1 MLKTVPTDEL
11 TPGMFIHDLNC
22 SWLKHPFVRSQFLIR
37 RTGDIERIR
46 ELGIQSVVIDTEQAE
61 TIPDDA
67 ERIEAQQ
74 QETARLQAE
83 LDAFSD
89 NRPARERHR
98 HTHLEQEMV
107 AARAI
112 QKEANGVVES
122 VMHDARLGRQIEL
135 AQLKPINSRLIDSVI
150 RNQNAL
156 LSLNRI
162 RSVDRYTFEHSIA
175 VAVLLV
181 TYAHA
186 QGMQPEI
193 IHQLGMGGLLHDI
206 GKTRVPEEILTKP
219 GKLTPE
225 EFAVIQGHV
234 NHGIDII
241 QELPDIPQAT
251 FDVVAQHH
259 ERHDGTG
266 YPNGLKGEAISL
278 YGQMAA
284 VVDVYDAITADRCY
298 HRGEHPTLVL
308 RKLLEWS
315 RSHFREE
322 VVHHFIQCVGIYPA
336 GTLVRMESGRLAV
349 VLDPGE
355 KILYPKVKVFY
366 NTNTDSLIPPVVID
380 LANPGYHDDHIA
392 GYEDPNKW
400 DFPIDRLLE

>member
-1 MLKTVPTDEL
+1 MLKTVRTEEL
-11 TPGMFIHDLNC
+11 EPGMFVHDLNC

-37 RTGDIERIR
+37 RPQDIDRIR
-46 ELGIQSVVIDTEQAE
+46 ELDIEQVTIDTDRAE
-61 TIPDDA
+61 AIPDED
-67 ERIEAQQ
+67 ERIEAQR

-83 LDAFSD
+83 LDAFQT
-89 NRPARERHR
+89 RRGPGERQR
-98 HTHLEQEMV
+98 RTALEQEMR
-107 AARAI
+107 AAHRI
-112 QKEANGVVES
+112 QDEANDVVET
-122 VMHDARLGRQIEL
+122 VMHDARMGRQIEL
-135 AQLKPINSRLIDSVI
+135 SQLEPVTNRLIDSVI

-175 VAVLLV
+175 VGVLLV
-181 TYAHA
+181 AYAHA
-186 QGMQPEI
+186 RGMEPEI
-193 IHQLGMGGLLHDI
+193 IRELGMGGLLHDI

-219 GKLTPE
+219 GRLTDE
-225 EFAVIQGHV
+225 EFAVIKGHV
-234 NHGIDII
+234 NHGLDIVR
-241 QELPDIPQAT
+241 ELPDIPQAT
-251 FDVVAQHH
+251 LDVVAQHH

-266 YPNGLKGEAISL
+266 YPNGLKGDEISL

-315 RSHFREE
+315 RTHFREE

-336 GTLVRMESGRLAV
+336 GTLVRMESGRLAI

-366 NTNTDSLIPPVVID
+366 NTNTDTLITPVVID
-380 LANPGYHDDHIA
+380 LARPGFHDDHIA

-400 DFPIDRLLE
+400 DFAIHRLLE